1 MSSKVAV
8 ADLTEALKKKGIDAF
23 KESFPSKISAINAL
37 LGNELLTADTE
48 AILPPLTDI
57 TPAVPQPVVVGGGPG
72 GAGRSKKRKMN
83 AGTGAATAA
92 PPPLAAQVHSDSE
105 EESEDE
111 QPGHAGRAG
120 VHYDHAHDFKVPCN
134 KHIIRVMELLRTEW
148 QQAVEIVGAVK
159 LWIQLSIP
167 PIESGGQFHVGVQE
181 EVIQELTR
189 FEDVAYNYLES
200 PSKYFQTR
208 AKLIAKVC
216 VGLCWVMLGW
226 LGFGPVGRAIA
237 SRVQH

>member
-8 ADLTEALKKKGIDAF
+8 ADLTEALKKKGVDAF

-37 LGNELLTADTE
+37 LGNELLTADKE
-48 AILPPLTDI
+48 AILPPLMDL
-57 TPAVPQPVVVGGGPG
+57 TPAVPPPVVVGGGGPG
-72 GAGRSKKRKMN
+72 GALRSKKRKMD

-92 PPPLAAQVHSDSE
+92 PPPLAAQAHSDSE

-216 VGLCWVMLGW
+216 VGWAGLGCIGW
-226 LGFGPVGRAIA
+226 SLV
-237 SRVQH
+237 